1 MKRLWML
8 LVLLVLLTACSAAAA
23 EVKITCTPE
32 NPRVGD
38 YVDVTVVPDR
48 DGYQEI
54 TWELLY
60 DGEKSITYK
69 PVNNSKETK
78 LRLNASFRPRKECT
92 CTLRVTAVYSRKDK
106 EISEITIPVSGFAPG
121 QEGPEVIYSQKDG
134 WWYKKWYSKANGR
147 DLQKS
152 ACAIFTLSHALQRMG
167 YTDESVLPEALGK
180 TYSYFYRPG
189 EGTNNSGLIAKA
201 AEVYDFTTQKDL
213 MRSVKEITA
222 SLKQGDLL
230 TFSIVD
236 GHIALGDALSEDGTK
251 VHIVDSAPGAT
262 FERIRKKG
270 SIFFRNADGTF
281 TQTDNPDEIPGS
293 RWFFETHEYGGM
305 EYWMSIDYC
314 ALRGMRMIRK
324 PWLKADPGTG
334 AVGVTVEY
342 AGAMMSKVIRGE
354 ESWRV
359 PTRDLILTGS
369 EPHAPKVAIV
379 TAKKGT
385 ALKDGA
391 GKTLPGHKGIRPNAL
406 VLVLEAGEDSVYAWW
421 DNTFGYLTPA
431 DITLLD
437 AEPEGFATGVIAM
450 NGNTS
455 GTRTVAVHRNPKA
468 NSDKL
473 DSWKTGTPVCV
484 AEKKG
489 DFYLLEA
496 KGFRGWVHA
505 KYVILDQPEGTEA
518 SKNTE
523 GGPDNG
529 QEINKGE

>member
-23 EVKITCTPE
+23 EMKITCTPE

-48 DGYQEI
+48 DDYREI

-167 YTDESVLPEALGK
+167 YTDESVLPEVLGK

-385 ALKDGA
+385 TLKDGA
-391 GKTLPGHKGIRPNAL
+391 GKTIPGHKGIRPNAL

>member
-8 LVLLVLLTACSAAAA
+8 LVFLVLLAACSAAAA
-23 EVKITCTPE
+23 EVKITYTPE

-38 YVDVTVVPDR
+38 YVDVTVTPDR
-48 DGYQEI
+48 ENYQEI
-54 TWELLY
+54 AWELLY
-60 DGEKSITYK
+60 DEEKSITYR

-78 LRLNASFRPRKECT
+78 LRTTASFRPRKECT
-92 CTLRVTAVYSRKDK
+92 CTLRITVSYGKKDK
-106 EISEITIPVSGFAPG
+106 ETAEVTIPVSGFAPV
-121 QEGPEVIYSQKDG
+121 QEGPDVIYSQKDG
-134 WWYKKWYSKANGR
+134 WWYKKWYSKSNGR

-167 YTDESVLPEALGK
+167 ITDESVQPEVLGK

-201 AEVYDFTTQKDL
+201 AEVYDFVTQQDL
-213 MRSVKEITA
+213 QRSVKEITA

-262 FERIRKKG
+262 FDRIRTKG
-270 SIFFRNADGTF
+270 NIFYRNADGTF

-334 AVGVTVEY
+334 AVGVSVEY
-342 AGAMMSKVIRGE
+342 VGAMMSKVTRGE

-359 PTRDLILTGS
+359 PTRELILTSG
-369 EPHAPKVAIV
+369 EPHAPKIAVV

-385 ALKDGA
+385 TLKDGT
-391 GKTLPGHKGIRPNAL
+391 GKVIPKRKAIRTNAL
-406 VLVLEAGEDSVYAWW
+406 VLVLEAGEDAYYAWW

-431 DITLLD
+431 DVTLLD
-437 AEPEGFATGVIAM
+437 AEPEGFQTGLIAM
-450 NGNTS
+450 NGSTS

-473 DSWKTGTPVCV
+473 ESWKTGTPVCV
-484 AEKKG
+484 VEKQG

-496 KGFRGWVHA
+496 KGFRGWVHE
-505 KYVILDQPEGTEA
+505 KYVILDQAESAEA
-518 SKNTE
+518 SKNME
-523 GGPDNG
+523 GGPDDG
-529 QEINKGE
+529 QEIKKGK

>member
-8 LVLLVLLTACSAAAA
+8 LVFLVLLAACSAAAA
-23 EVKITCTPE
+23 EVKITYTPE

-38 YVDVTVVPDR
+38 YVDVTVAPDR
-48 DGYQEI
+48 ENYQEI
-54 TWELLY
+54 AWELLY
-60 DGEKSITYK
+60 DEEKSITYR
-69 PVNNSKETK
+69 PVNNSKETE
-78 LRLNASFRPRKECT
+78 LRTTASFRPRKECT
-92 CTLRVTAVYSRKDK
+92 CTLRITVSYGKKDK
-106 EISEITIPVSGFAPG
+106 ETAEVTIPVSGFAPA
-121 QEGPEVIYSQKDG
+121 QEGPDVIYSQKDG
-134 WWYKKWYSKANGR
+134 WWYKKWYSKSNGR

-167 YTDESVLPEALGK
+167 ITDESVQPEVLGK

-201 AEVYDFTTQKDL
+201 AEVYDFVTQQDL
-213 MRSVKEITA
+213 QRSVKEITA

-262 FERIRKKG
+262 FDRIRTKG
-270 SIFFRNADGTF
+270 NIFYRNADGTF

-334 AVGVTVEY
+334 AVGVSVEY
-342 AGAMMSKVIRGE
+342 VGTMMSKVTRGE

-359 PTRDLILTGS
+359 PTRELILTSG
-369 EPHAPKVAIV
+369 EPHAPKIAVV

-385 ALKDGA
+385 TLKDGT
-391 GKTLPGHKGIRPNAL
+391 GKVIPKRKAIRTNAL
-406 VLVLEAGEDSVYAWW
+406 VLVLEAGEDAYYAWW

-431 DITLLD
+431 DVTLLD
-437 AEPEGFATGVIAM
+437 AEPEGFQTGLIAM
-450 NGNTS
+450 NGSTS

-473 DSWKTGTPVCV
+473 ESWKTGTPVCIV
-484 AEKKG
+484 EKKG

-496 KGFRGWVHA
+496 KGFRGWVHE
-505 KYVILDQPEGTEA
+505 KYVILDQAESAEA
-518 SKNTE
+518 SKNME
-523 GGPDNG
+523 GGPDDG
-529 QEINKGE
+529 QEINKGK

>member
-8 LVLLVLLTACSAAAA
+8 LVFLVLLAACSAAAA
-23 EVKITCTPE
+23 EVKIICTPE

-334 AVGVTVEY
+334 EVGVTVEY

-354 ESWRV
+354 ESWLV

-391 GKTLPGHKGIRPNAL
+391 GKAIPGHKGIRPNAL

-505 KYVILDQPEGTEA
+505 KYVILDQPEGTKA
-518 SKNTE
+518 SENTE

>member
-8 LVLLVLLTACSAAAA
+8 LVFLVLLAACSAAAA
-23 EVKITCTPE
+23 EVKITYTPE

-38 YVDVTVVPDR
+38 YVDVTVAPDR
-48 DGYQEI
+48 ENYQEI
-54 TWELLY
+54 AWELLY
-60 DGEKSITYK
+60 DEEKSITYR

-78 LRLNASFRPRKECT
+78 LRTTASFRPRKECT
-92 CTLRVTAVYSRKDK
+92 CTLRITVSYGKKDK
-106 EISEITIPVSGFAPG
+106 ETAEVTIPVSGFAPA
-121 QEGPEVIYSQKDG
+121 QEGPDVIYSQKDG
-134 WWYKKWYSKANGR
+134 WWYKKWYSKSNGR

-167 YTDESVLPEALGK
+167 ITDESVQPEVLGK

-201 AEVYDFTTQKDL
+201 AEVYDFVTQQDL
-213 MRSVKEITA
+213 QHSVKEITA

-262 FERIRKKG
+262 FDRIRTKG
-270 SIFFRNADGTF
+270 NIFYRNADGTF

-334 AVGVTVEY
+334 AVGVSVEY
-342 AGAMMSKVIRGE
+342 VGAMMSKVTRGE

-359 PTRDLILTGS
+359 PTRELILTSG
-369 EPHAPKVAIV
+369 EPHAPKIAVV

-385 ALKDGA
+385 TLKDGT
-391 GKTLPGHKGIRPNAL
+391 GKVIPKRKAIRTNAL
-406 VLVLEAGEDSVYAWW
+406 VLVLEAGEDAYYAWW

-431 DITLLD
+431 DVTLLD
-437 AEPEGFATGVIAM
+437 AEPEGFQTGLIAM
-450 NGNTS
+450 NGSTS

-473 DSWKTGTPVCV
+473 ESWKTGTPVCV
-484 AEKKG
+484 VEKQG

-496 KGFRGWVHA
+496 KGFRGWVHE
-505 KYVILDQPEGTEA
+505 KYVILDQAESAEA
-518 SKNTE
+518 SKNME
-523 GGPDNG
+523 GGPDDG
-529 QEINKGE
+529 QEINKGK

>member
-92 CTLRVTAVYSRKDK
+92 CTLRITAVYSRKDK

-385 ALKDGA
+385 TLKDGA
-391 GKTLPGHKGIRPNAL
+391 GKTIPGHKGIRPNTL

>member
-23 EVKITCTPE
+23 EMKITCTPE

-48 DGYQEI
+48 DGYREI

-167 YTDESVLPEALGK
+167 YTDESVLPEVLGK

-270 SIFFRNADGTF
+270 NIFFRNADGTF

-334 AVGVTVEY
+334 AVSVTVEY

-385 ALKDGA
+385 TLKDGA
-391 GKTLPGHKGIRPNAL
+391 GKTIPGHKGIRPNAL

-505 KYVILDQPEGTEA
+505 KYVILDQPAGTEA

>member
-8 LVLLVLLTACSAAAA
+8 LVFLAFLAACSAAVA
-23 EVKITCTPE
+23 EVKVTFVPE

-38 YVDVTVVPDR
+38 YVDVTVSPDR

-54 TWELLY
+54 AWELLY
-60 DGEKSITYK
+60 DGEKSITYR
-69 PVNNSKETK
+69 PVNNGKETK
-78 LRLNASFRPRKECT
+78 TRLNASFRPRKECI
-92 CTLRVTAVYSRKDK
+92 CTLRVTVTYSRKDK
-106 EISEITIPVSGFAPG
+106 ETAEITIPVSGFAPA
-121 QEGPEVIYSQKDG
+121 QEGPDVIYSQKDG

-167 YTDESVLPEALGK
+167 FTDESVQPEVLGK

-201 AEVYDFTTQKDL
+201 AEVYDFVTQQDL
-213 MRSVKEITA
+213 MRSVKEITF

-262 FERIRKKG
+262 FDRIRTKG
-270 SIFFRNADGTF
+270 NIFYRNADGTF

-342 AGAMMSKVIRGE
+342 AGAMMSKVVRGE

-359 PTRDLILTGS
+359 PTRELILTGS

-385 ALKDGA
+385 TLKDGV
-391 GKTLPGHKGIRPNAL
+391 GKVISGHKAIRQNAL
-406 VLVLEAGEDSVYAWW
+406 VLVLEAGEDACYAWW
-421 DNTFGYLTPA
+421 DNTFGYLTLA

-450 NGNTS
+450 NGSTS

-473 DSWKTGTPVCV
+473 ESWKTGTPVCV
-484 AEKKG
+484 VEKKG

-496 KGFRGWVHA
+496 KGFRGWVHE
-505 KYVILDQPEGTEA
+505 KYVILDQPASAEA
-518 SKNTE
+518 SENKE

>member
-8 LVLLVLLTACSAAAA
+8 LVFLVLLAACSAAAA
-23 EVKITCTPE
+23 EVKITYTPE

-38 YVDVTVVPDR
+38 YVDVTVAPDR
-48 DGYQEI
+48 ENYQEI
-54 TWELLY
+54 AWELLY
-60 DGEKSITYK
+60 DEEKSITYR

-78 LRLNASFRPRKECT
+78 LRTTASFRPRKECT
-92 CTLRVTAVYSRKDK
+92 CTLRITVSYGKKDK
-106 EISEITIPVSGFAPG
+106 ETAEVTIPVSGFAPA
-121 QEGPEVIYSQKDG
+121 QEGPDVIYSQKDG
-134 WWYKKWYSKANGR
+134 WWYKKWYSKSNGR

-167 YTDESVLPEALGK
+167 ITDESVQPEVLGK

-201 AEVYDFTTQKDL
+201 AEVYDFVTQQDL
-213 MRSVKEITA
+213 QRSVKEITA
-222 SLKQGDLL
+222 SLKLGDLL

-262 FERIRKKG
+262 FDRIRTKG
-270 SIFFRNADGTF
+270 NIFYRNADGTF

-334 AVGVTVEY
+334 AVGVSVEY
-342 AGAMMSKVIRGE
+342 VGAMMSKVTRGE

-359 PTRDLILTGS
+359 PTRELILTSG
-369 EPHAPKVAIV
+369 EPHAPKIAVV

-385 ALKDGA
+385 TLKDGT
-391 GKTLPGHKGIRPNAL
+391 GKVIPKRKAIRTNAL
-406 VLVLEAGEDSVYAWW
+406 VLVLEAGEDAYYAWW

-431 DITLLD
+431 DVTLLD
-437 AEPEGFATGVIAM
+437 AEPEGFQTGLIAM
-450 NGNTS
+450 NGSTS

-473 DSWKTGTPVCV
+473 ESWKTGTPVCV
-484 AEKKG
+484 VEKKG

-496 KGFRGWVHA
+496 KGFRGWVHE
-505 KYVILDQPEGTEA
+505 KYVILDQAESAETSE
-518 SKNTE
+518 NME
-523 GGPDNG
+523 GGLDDG
-529 QEINKGE
+529 QEINKGK

>member
-8 LVLLVLLTACSAAAA
+8 LVFLVLLAACSAAAA
-23 EVKITCTPE
+23 EMKITCTPE

-391 GKTLPGHKGIRPNAL
+391 GKAIPGHKGIRPNAL

>member
-23 EVKITCTPE
+23 EMKITCTPE

-48 DGYQEI
+48 DDYREI
-54 TWELLY
+54 IWELLY

-92 CTLRVTAVYSRKDK
+92 CTLRITAVYSRKEK
-106 EISEITIPVSGFAPG
+106 EVSEITIPVSGFAPG

-201 AEVYDFTTQKDL
+201 AEVYDFTTQNDL

-385 ALKDGA
+385 TLKDGA
-391 GKTLPGHKGIRPNAL
+391 GKTIPGHKGIRPNAL

>member
-8 LVLLVLLTACSAAAA
+8 LVFLVLLAACSAAAA
-23 EVKITCTPE
+23 EVKIICTPE

-354 ESWRV
+354 ESWLV

-385 ALKDGA
+385 TLKDGA
-391 GKTLPGHKGIRPNAL
+391 GKTIPGHKGIRPNAL

-505 KYVILDQPEGTEA
+505 KYVILDQPEGTKA
-518 SKNTE
+518 SENTE

>member
-8 LVLLVLLTACSAAAA
+8 LVFLVLLAACSAASA
-23 EVKITCTPE
+23 EVKITYTPE
-32 NPRVGD
+32 HPRVGD
-38 YVDVTVVPDR
+38 YVDVTVAPDR
-48 DGYQEI
+48 ENYQEI
-54 TWELLY
+54 AWELLY
-60 DGEKSITYK
+60 DEEKSITYR

-78 LRLNASFRPRKECT
+78 LRTTASFRPRKECT
-92 CTLRVTAVYSRKDK
+92 CTLRITVSYGKKDK
-106 EISEITIPVSGFAPG
+106 ETAEVTIPVSGFAPA

-134 WWYKKWYSKANGR
+134 WWYKKWYSKSNGR

-167 YTDESVLPEALGK
+167 ITDESVQPEVLGK

-201 AEVYDFTTQKDL
+201 AEVYDFVTQQDL
-213 MRSVKEITA
+213 LRSVKEITA

-251 VHIVDSAPGAT
+251 VHIVDSASGAT
-262 FERIRKKG
+262 FDRIRTKG
-270 SIFFRNADGTF
+270 NIFYRNADGTF

-334 AVGVTVEY
+334 AVGVSVEY
-342 AGAMMSKVIRGE
+342 VGAMMSKVTRGE

-359 PTRDLILTGS
+359 PTRELILTGD
-369 EPHAPKVAIV
+369 EPHAPKIAVV

-385 ALKDGA
+385 TLKDGT
-391 GKTLPGHKGIRPNAL
+391 GKVIPKRKAIRTNAL
-406 VLVLEAGEDSVYAWW
+406 VLVLEAGEDAYYAWW

-431 DITLLD
+431 DVTLLD
-437 AEPEGFATGVIAM
+437 AEPEGFKTGLIAM
-450 NGNTS
+450 NGSTS

-473 DSWKTGTPVCV
+473 ESWKTGTPVCV
-484 AEKKG
+484 VEKKG

-496 KGFRGWVHA
+496 KGFRGWVHE
-505 KYVILDQPEGTEA
+505 KYVILDQAESAEA
-518 SKNTE
+518 SKNME
-523 GGPDNG
+523 GGPDDG
-529 QEINKGE
+529 QEINKGK

>member
-8 LVLLVLLTACSAAAA
+8 LVFLVLLAACSAAAA
-23 EVKITCTPE
+23 EMKIICTPK

-92 CTLRVTAVYSRKDK
+92 CTLRITAVYSRKEK
-106 EISEITIPVSGFAPG
+106 EVSEITIPVSGFAPG

-201 AEVYDFTTQKDL
+201 AEVYDFTTQNDL

-270 SIFFRNADGTF
+270 NIFFRNADGTF

-385 ALKDGA
+385 TLKDGA
-391 GKTLPGHKGIRPNAL
+391 GKTIPGHKGIRPNAL

-518 SKNTE
+518 SENTE

>member
-8 LVLLVLLTACSAAAA
+8 LVFLVLLAACSAAAA
-23 EVKITCTPE
+23 EVKIICTPE

-334 AVGVTVEY
+334 EVGVTVEY

-354 ESWRV
+354 ESWLV

-385 ALKDGA
+385 TLKDGA
-391 GKTLPGHKGIRPNAL
+391 GKTIPGHKGIRPNAL

-505 KYVILDQPEGTEA
+505 KYVILDQPEGTKA
-518 SKNTE
+518 SENTE

>member
-23 EVKITCTPE
+23 EMKITCTPE

-385 ALKDGA
+385 TLKDGA
-391 GKTLPGHKGIRPNAL
+391 GKTIPGHKGIRPNAL